1 MKTLTIFTPT
11 YNRAYILPNLYQS
24 LCKEPTE
31 DFIWLI
37 IDDGSSDN
45 TQEVVEKWQR
55 ENKIEIIYHKQTNG
69 GKCERTT

>member
-45 TQEVVEKWQR
+45 TQEVVEKFIT
-55 ENKIEIIYHKQTNG
+55 NKQMEA
-69 GKCERTT
+69 KCERTT